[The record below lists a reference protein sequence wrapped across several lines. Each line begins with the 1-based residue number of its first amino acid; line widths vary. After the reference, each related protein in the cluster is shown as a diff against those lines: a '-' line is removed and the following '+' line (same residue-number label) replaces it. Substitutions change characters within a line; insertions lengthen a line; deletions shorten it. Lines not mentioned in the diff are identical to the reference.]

1 MKSESITN
9 KIIPLITNSIS
20 KNIVITTHHKPDGD
34 AMGSTLALYNFFNS
48 IGIKSTV
55 ITPTD
60 YADFLAWLPGN
71 DNVIIYEKEVEK
83 SNQLVADA
91 DFIFCLD
98 FNKLSRINEMGV
110 EVEKSKAI
118 KILMDH
124 HQEPQTFDN
133 MTWWDSKA
141 CSTCE
146 LVYRFIVAEG
156 YHNKIDIEIAQCIY
170 TGIMTDTG
178 SFRHRGTNANTH
190 KIAADLLEKG
200 IDQTIIHQ
208 KVFDSFTENRLRFIG
223 FALSERME
231 VLREFNTV
239 LIYLTKEDLKRFD
252 IRTGDTEGLV
262 NYGLGINGTKLAALI
277 IDRDVLIKMSFRS
290 VGDFNVNEF
299 ARDHFNGGGH
309 INAAGGS
316 STDTIEASVLKFKE
330 LLKKYK
336 NQLL

>member
-1 MKSESITN
+1 MIQDT
-9 KIIPLITNSIS
+9 KIQKILPLILKSRS

-34 AMGSTLALYNFFNS
+34 AMGSTLALYNFFLA
-48 IGIKSTV
+48 IGVKSTV

-60 YADFLAWLPGN
+60 YADFLSWMPGN
-71 DNVIIYEKEVEK
+71 DNVIIYENEVEK
-83 SNQLVADA
+83 SNTLVSEA

-98 FNKLSRINEMGV
+98 FNKVSRINEMGA
-110 EVEKSKAI
+110 EVEKSKAH

-124 HQEPQTFDN
+124 HQEPQMFDD

-146 LVYRFIVAEG
+146 LIYRFIVAEG
-156 YHNKIDIEIAQCIY
+156 FQEKINKEIAQCIY

-200 IDQTIIHQ
+200 IDQTEIHQ
-208 KVFDSFTENRLRFIG
+208 KVFDSFTENRLRLIG

-231 VLREFNTV
+231 VLKEFNTV
-239 LIYLTKEDLKRFD
+239 LIHLTKDDLKRFD

-277 IDRDVLIKMSFRS
+277 IDRDVLVKMSFRS

-316 STDTIEASVLKFKE
+316 STDTIEATILKFKE
-330 LLKKYK
+330 LLKEYK
-336 NQLL
+336 NQLQ